1 MSPVDVP
8 APVNWSTPV
17 GVLVLAPPALLHPVT
32 LEAGMEAEVA
42 TPEVAG
48 VGAGLTPGTRD
59 TTRLGAQVGV
69 NTLLTSPPRPLL
81 TIRPSNGLV
90 TTIMNG
96 CEYTCSGGTPV

>member
-1 MSPVDVP
+1 MDVP

-48 VGAGLTPGTRD
+48 VGAGLAPGTRD
-59 TTRLGAQVGV
+59 ST
-69 NTLLTSPPRPLL
+69 
-81 TIRPSNGLV
+81 
-90 TTIMNG
+90 
-96 CEYTCSGGTPV
+96 